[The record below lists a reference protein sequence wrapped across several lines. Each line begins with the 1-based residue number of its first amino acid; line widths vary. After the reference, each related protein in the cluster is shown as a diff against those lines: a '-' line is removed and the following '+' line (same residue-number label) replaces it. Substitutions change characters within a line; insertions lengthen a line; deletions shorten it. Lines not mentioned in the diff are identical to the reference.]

1 MNNFDQSSTGLNITV
16 SAFRDTDLSRFYF
29 EEAFFTIK
37 EGRKDSLVYC
47 EGNFSD
53 FEKEYSFTKVE
64 LLAAYVD
71 HMGDNYS
78 RSDFLNDFK
87 TNTGYGYSKAT
98 KQDLIDFIKE
108 ELYYSYEWYA
118 FCDKAGFKANFDIV
132 ISRGYSQGDHRAVI
146 VPHKFWD
153 CIGIPKPECVQSNLS
168 GYIDNLLWNC
178 PIYARLFVN
187 EEEFYIDDCLSDCY
201 TWDKSEAL
209 AKTAKMIK
217 DSFTSEG
224 QVIIMDFLATALKTD
239 LDYQQTP

>member
-37 EGRKDSLVYC
+37 EGNKESLVYC

-53 FEKEYSFTKVE
+53 FEKEYSFTKAE

-71 HMGDNYS
+71 HMGDSYS

-98 KQDLIDFIKE
+98 KQDLIDFIKG
-108 ELYYSYEWYA
+108 ELYEEYEWHA

-132 ISRGYSQGDHRAVI
+132 VSRGYSQGDYKEVI
-146 VPHKFWD
+146 VPHKFWE
-153 CIGIPKPECVQSNLS
+153 CVGIPKPLDCTSNL
-168 GYIDNLLWNC
+168 GGHIDNLLWDC
-178 PIYARLFVN
+178 PVYCRFEVN
-187 EEEFYIDDCLSDCY
+187 EDEFFIDESLKNSY
-201 TWDKSEAL
+201 SWDKAEAL
-209 AKTAKMIK
+209 EIADKLIK
-217 DSFTSEG
+217 DSFTSEE
-224 QVIIMDFLATALKTD
+224 QTTIMDFLATTLKTD
-239 LDYQQTP
+239 LDYQ